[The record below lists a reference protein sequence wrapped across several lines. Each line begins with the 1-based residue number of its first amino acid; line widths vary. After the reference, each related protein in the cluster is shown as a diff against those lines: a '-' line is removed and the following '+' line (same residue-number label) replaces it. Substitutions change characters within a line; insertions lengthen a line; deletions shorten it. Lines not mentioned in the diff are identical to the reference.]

1 MQYNQDKGFVGIKA
15 LKEKHAGQIAL
26 FRDWARK
33 ADWERFHASHYDWWV
48 FPISQPS
55 AYRLAYSVFDGE
67 AAELK
72 EDARFEVDY
81 RLGVELVAASWG
93 WDLLAG
99 TYSAHPQPGQSWHNW
114 PVRLFKAAQSVQ
126 LFAYPELFDSLDT
139 YAHILMK
146 QGQVMSYSGHDL
158 SWLFTK

>member
-55 AYRLAYSVFDGE
+55 AYRQA
-67 AAELK
+67 
-72 EDARFEVDY
+72 
-81 RLGVELVAASWG
+81 
-93 WDLLAG
+93 
-99 TYSAHPQPGQSWHNW
+99 GQSWHNW